1 MKTYPIRLY
10 GDPVLR
16 QKARPVQD
24 FGPDLRRLA
33 DGMIGTLVEAEG
45 AGLAAP
51 QVGVPLR
58 AFVLTGSYAG
68 ALDPEEE
75 HDWEAERAAAV
86 FFVNPVIVQS
96 EGVREDVEG
105 CLSIPGL
112 SAKVTRSAHVRL
124 RYQDLEGRT
133 QEADFEGV
141 HAKAVQH
148 EVDHLDGVLY
158 FDRLSAQARREVMD
172 EHRRELAE
180 MQRDAKA
187 HLKELRRLGQPS
199 QPWP

>member
-1 MKTYPIRLY
+1 MSTYPIRLY

-16 QKARPVQD
+16 LKARPIED
-24 FGPDLRRLA
+24 FGPDLARLA
-33 DGMIGTLVEAEG
+33 KGMVDSLIEAEG

-68 ALDPEEE
+68 ALDPEGE
-75 HDWEAERAAAV
+75 HDWEEERAAAV
-86 FFVNPVIVQS
+86 FYANPSIVER
-96 EGVREDVEG
+96 EGEREDVEG

-112 SAKVTRSAHVRL
+112 SAKVWRAARVRL
-124 RYQDLEGRT
+124 RYQDLQGRW
-133 QEADFEGV
+133 QETEAEGV
-141 HAKAVQH
+141 RAKAMQH
-148 EVDHLDGVLY
+148 ELDHLDGVLY
-158 FDRLSAQARREVMD
+158 FDRMAAEARRELME

-180 MQRDAKA
+180 MQREAKA
-187 HLKELRRLGQPS
+187 HLKELRRQGLPS

>member
-1 MKTYPIRLY
+1 MTTYPIRLY

-16 QKARPVQD
+16 QKALPVQD
-24 FGPDLRRLA
+24 FGPDLARLA
-33 DGMIGTLVEAEG
+33 DGMIQTLVEAEG

-68 ALDPEEE
+68 TLDPEGE
-75 HDWEAERAAAV
+75 HDWDTERAASV
-86 FFVNPVIVQS
+86 FFVNPVIVDS

-112 SAKVTRSAHVRL
+112 SANVTRAARVRL
-124 RYQDLEGRT
+124 RYQDLAGDT
-133 QEADFEGV
+133 QEAEFEGV
-141 HAKAVQH
+141 RAKAVQH
-148 EVDHLDGVLY
+148 ELDHLDGVLY
-158 FDRLSAQARREVMD
+158 FDRMSAQARREVME

-187 HLKELRRLGQPS
+187 HLKELKRQGLPS
-199 QPWP
+199 RPWP